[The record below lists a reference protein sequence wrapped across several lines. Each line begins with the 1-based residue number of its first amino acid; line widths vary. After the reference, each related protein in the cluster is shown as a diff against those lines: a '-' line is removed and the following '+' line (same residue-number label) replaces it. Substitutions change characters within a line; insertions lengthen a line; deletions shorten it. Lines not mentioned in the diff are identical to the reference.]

1 MEVRPA
7 AFVILAALV
16 TAAAGAG
23 GWLAVRQNR
32 ADAASG
38 HLSAAPGAVPA
49 AAAAL
54 AASTAPK
61 RAATDQPAA
70 ASEPD
75 HGLVRD
81 REAETEPESA
91 VASAMNPTVSDAPEG
106 GAADG
111 GAVPAAENTAVLPA
125 PPVEDSPPAPPTA
138 GAAQRETPGDTQPAG
153 AAPTV
158 AAADDARGAATSDL
172 PPVAGWVRRTDN
184 AVRADEGPP
193 PVERLVI
200 AAEAVIG
207 LQLETGVSSADARVE
222 DDVVAR
228 VARNVLAGG
237 RTALPAGTRVL
248 GSVVLVEQAGKL
260 RGSPRLGVRFHTA
273 VTDDGSEVPLATDA
287 VYREGPGRGSGSTQ
301 RIGGGA
307 VGGAILG
314 AIFGGKRGAA
324 IGSAAGAA
332 GGTALAMAGDGP
344 PATFQA
350 GAAVTIRLLNPA
362 TVAVDR
368 PRPDR
373 R

>member
-23 GWLAVRQNR
+23 GWLAVRQNH

-38 HLSAAPGAVPA
+38 AVLAAPTVLAV
-49 AAAAL
+49 
-54 AASTAPK
+54 STAPE
-61 RAATDQPAA
+61 RTATDQPAA

-75 HGLVRD
+75 HGLVHD
-81 REAETEPESA
+81 REAEAEPESA
-91 VASAMNPTVSDAPEG
+91 ATSAVNPAVSDDLEG
-106 GAADG
+106 GAADS
-111 GAVPAAENTAVLPA
+111 GAGPEAEKIAALPT
-125 PPVEDSPPAPPTA
+125 PSVEDSPPAPP
-138 GAAQRETPGDTQPAG
+138 AAAAARRETPGDTQPVG
-153 AAPTV
+153 AAPAV
-158 AAADDARGAATSDL
+158 AAAGNARSASTSDL

-184 AVRADEGPP
+184 AGRADDDPP
-193 PVERLVI
+193 PVERLII
-200 AAEAVIG
+200 AAESVIG
-207 LQLETGVSSADARVE
+207 LQLESAVSSADARVE

-228 VARNVLAGG
+228 VTRNVLAGG

-273 VTDDGSEVPLATDA
+273 VTDGGREVPLVTDA
-287 VYREGPGRGSGSTQ
+287 VYREGSGRGGGSTR
-301 RIGGGA
+301 RIGGAA

-332 GGTALAMAGDGP
+332 GGTAVAMAGDGP
-344 PATFQA
+344 PATFQP
-350 GAAVTIRLLNPA
+350 GAAVTIRLLNPV
-362 TVAVDR
+362 TVTVDR

>member
-7 AFVILAALV
+7 AFVILTALV

-32 ADAASG
+32 ADAAGSEHARTAPASHPGEFASATDAATVMAVAAAGGTGTTEPDPPPAPDRAGPRPAETPAPVRTVNAGAGTETTTGDSG
-38 HLSAAPGAVPA
+38 PAPEATAGLPAPPAEDLPPAPGDTHADGLPPTTGTA
-49 AAAAL
+49 AAA
-54 AASTAPK
+54 P
-61 RAATDQPAA
+61 PAA
-70 ASEPD
+70 AS
-75 HGLVRD
+75 
-81 REAETEPESA
+81 
-91 VASAMNPTVSDAPEG
+91 
-106 GAADG
+106 
-111 GAVPAAENTAVLPA
+111 
-125 PPVEDSPPAPPTA
+125 
-138 GAAQRETPGDTQPAG
+138 
-153 AAPTV
+153 
-158 AAADDARGAATSDL
+158 DL
-172 PPVAGWVRRTDN
+172 PRVTGWVRRTDN
-184 AVRADEGPP
+184 AVRADEDPP
-193 PVERLVI
+193 PAERLVI
-200 AAEAVIG
+200 AAESVIG

-228 VARNVLAGG
+228 IARNVLADG

-260 RGSPRLGVRFHTA
+260 RGNPRLGVRFHTA

-301 RIGGGA
+301 RIGGAA

-368 PRPDR
+368 PRPGQR
-373 R
+373 

>member
-1 MEVRPA
+1 M
-7 AFVILAALV
+7 
-16 TAAAGAG
+16 
-23 GWLAVRQNR
+23 
-32 ADAASG
+32 
-38 HLSAAPGAVPA
+38 LSAPA
-49 AAAAL
+49 
-54 AASTAPK
+54 
-61 RAATDQPAA
+61 R
-70 ASEPD
+70 
-75 HGLVRD
+75 
-81 REAETEPESA
+81 
-91 VASAMNPTVSDAPEG
+91 
-106 GAADG
+106 
-111 GAVPAAENTAVLPA
+111 
-125 PPVEDSPPAPPTA
+125 
-138 GAAQRETPGDTQPAG
+138 
-153 AAPTV
+153 
-158 AAADDARGAATSDL
+158 
-172 PPVAGWVRRTDN
+172 
-184 AVRADEGPP
+184 GPP

-200 AAEAVIG
+200 AAESVIG

-228 VARNVLAGG
+228 VARSVLAGG

-344 PATFQA
+344 ARHVP
-350 GAAVTIRLLNPA
+350 G
-362 TVAVDR
+362 
-368 PRPDR
+368 R
-373 R
+373 RRRDESGF